1 MKTISEMQVELRD
14 ISSRINELTKELS
27 DYNQF
32 NSEEIVIDF
41 SRLQTIAIRQP
52 IKGHLLARSSDDI
65 KKRYIT
71 ILTSLV
77 YLATEHQEKGWILI
91 QRIACGVGIKEKLS
105 KIAIDGLNLT
115 EQQLDKFTGD
125 IVSSKLS
132 NSFVLDCMLIYLS
145 CEQKNKKMLKYMSG
159 LFELVKCGNVEITE
173 LLQIAKI
180 IATQNTKGYLKLSS
194 KIFVTNKMA
203 YLCYAKELPV

>member
-1 MKTISEMQVELRD
+1 MKTISEMQAELRD

-41 SRLQTIAIRQP
+41 SHLQTIALRQP

-91 QRIACGVGIKEKLS
+91 QRIACGVGVKEKLS
-105 KIAIDGLNLT
+105 KIAVDGLNLT

-125 IVSSKLS
+125 IVSSKLT

-159 LFELVKCGNVEITE
+159 LFELVKCGKVETTE
-173 LLQIAKI
+173 LLEIAKI
-180 IATQNTKGYLKLSS
+180 IATQNTKAYLKLSS
-194 KIFVTNKMA
+194 KILVTNKMA
-203 YLCYAKELPV
+203 YLCYTKELQV